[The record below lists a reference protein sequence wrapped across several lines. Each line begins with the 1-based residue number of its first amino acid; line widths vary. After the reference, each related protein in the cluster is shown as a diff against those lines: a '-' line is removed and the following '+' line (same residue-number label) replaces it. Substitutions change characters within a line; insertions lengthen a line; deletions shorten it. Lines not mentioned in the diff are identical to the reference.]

1 MIRRTLRLVPL
12 MLVALLATAAPSQA
26 DRTLEIGFED
36 PAIAPGP
43 AGDAPA
49 VIARWSQMGVQWVRV
64 QAFWNALSPTP
75 DARRKPSGFN
85 VANPND
91 PRYDWSSLD
100 NAIAR
105 VRANGMRVMLTVH
118 QFNPR
123 WASTQPSRARQGW
136 KPSPRLYGQFATALA
151 RRYGGQVDRY
161 LLGNEPNQKV
171 FLQPQTECRRYGRRR
186 ICERTAAN
194 IYRQLVRAAYP
205 AIKRADRSRDE
216 VLLGELAPIGATGPR
231 AGNLAPLPF
240 IRAMGC
246 LDDRYRRITVG
257 ACRGFR
263 PARADAF
270 GYHPYQV
277 RERPTQP
284 QRNPALAKLGDL
296 RRLFGVIDR
305 LTGTRRIV
313 APGRRFNLYITEYGY
328 ETNPPDRRNGVS
340 WARQNSY
347 LQWSAYIA
355 WSTPRVKL
363 WTQYLWRDDG
373 FTPSGQLVGFQTG
386 LNTFNGVPKPSLSSF
401 PHPIF
406 IDQRRGRTTR
416 LWGQVRPGGAHN
428 VQIFR
433 QVGGGAFLPWRT
445 RRTDSRGYFSIRS
458 SLARN
463 SNYRFQY
470 TYNGQTFTSDIAH
483 AR

>member
-1 MIRRTLRLVPL
+1 MIRRTLLALSLV
-12 MLVALLATAAPSQA
+12 LVAMLAMAAPSHA
-26 DRTLEIGFED
+26 DGTVDIGFED
-36 PAIAPGP
+36 PSVAPGP

-49 VIARWSQMGVQWVRV
+49 VIQRWSQMGVQWVRI
-64 QAFWNALSPTP
+64 QAFWNALSPSP
-75 DARRKPSGFN
+75 NSRSKPRGFN

-91 PRYDWSSLD
+91 RRYNWSSLD
-100 NAIAR
+100 AAVAR
-105 VRANGMRVMLTVH
+105 VRQNGMRIMLTVH

-123 WASTQPSRARQGW
+123 WASSQPSRRGQGW
-136 KPSPRLYGQFATALA
+136 KPSPRLYGQFATAVA

-171 FLQPQTECRRYGRRR
+171 FLRPQTECRRIGGRR

-194 IYRQLVRAAYP
+194 IYRNLVRAAYP
-205 AIKRADRSRDE
+205 AIKRADRTADQ
-216 VLLGELAPIGATGPR
+216 VLLGELAPIGAIGPR
-231 AGNLAPLPF
+231 AGNLAPLAF

-246 LDDRYRRITVG
+246 LTDSYRRITVG

-284 QRNPALAKLGDL
+284 QRNPNLAKLGDL
-296 RRLFGVIDR
+296 PRLFRVIDR
-305 LTGTRRIV
+305 LTRTRRII

-328 ETNPPDRRNGVS
+328 ETNPPDTRNGVT
-340 WARQNSY
+340 WAQQNEY
-347 LQWSAYIA
+347 LQWAAYIA
-355 WSTPRVKL
+355 WKTRRVKL

-373 FTPSGQLVGFQTG
+373 PFRGRVVGFQTG
-386 LNTFNGVPKPSLSSF
+386 LNTFNGQPKPALSSF

-406 IDQRRGRTTR
+406 IDHRRNVPLL
-416 LWGQVRPGGAHN
+416 LWGQVRPGDSHT
-428 VQIFR
+428 VQVFQ
-433 QVGGGAFLPWRT
+433 QVGNGAFTPFRT
-445 RRTDSRGYFSIRS
+445 VQTDSRGYFVIRGG
-458 SLARN
+458 LTRN
-463 SNYRFQY
+463 ANYRYQY
-470 TYNGQTFTSDIAH
+470 TFNGQTQTSDVSH